1 MYIGYS
7 GVNEA
12 TANYISK
19 YILKSDFNHKEFK
32 GKILCSRGIGGN
44 YKNRLDSNRN
54 LYKKNETKEY
64 YVDKEGIK
72 NSLPKY
78 YRNQLY
84 SEEERELLWLEKKIQ
99 SKCKTLANH
108 RARTRGYRK
117 HPFTRDYMDKR
128 IIRYRK
134 NLELWICV

>member
-1 MYIGYS
+1 M
-7 GVNEA
+7 
-12 TANYISK
+12 
-19 YILKSDFNHKEFK
+19 
-32 GKILCSRGIGGN
+32 

-84 SEEERELLWLEKKIQ
+84 SEEERELLWLEKLDKNERWVLGVRIDV
-99 SKCKTLANH
+99 STYEGEEEYY
-108 RARTRGYRK
+108 RALSDAQNKNKRLGYGSNEIDWERK
-117 HPFTRDYMDKR
+117 KYEIDRRNMLFKKR
-128 IIRYRK
+128 IM
-134 NLELWICV
+134 NGCD